1 MAKKKRSSDSPV
13 MWTPPSA
20 AEMSDMA
27 IKEAAQRAT
36 MAHPHVMKMQKKME
50 AEMRKAA
57 HMGMDYEKSGEG
69 GKEW

>member
-1 MAKKKRSSDSPV
+1 MAKKRRGPEAPQP
-13 MWTPPSA
+13 WTLPTA